1 MAYYVPL
8 GGRRYEPTIDTESP
22 WDTKAQHGGPPTAL
36 LAHVLSEAQL
46 SESRPAAAARPT
58 EVAQPGEVARPAEV
72 AQPGDRR
79 GERRLARIS
88 VDFLGPIPRREFA
101 IEVSPLKPGRLTFL
115 NEARMVVDGR
125 AVVIARAWHIAPGP
139 RPPVET
145 PRTPPP
151 PLPGPAGQH
160 FFPGMGS
167 WGYGE
172 SIEWRFTGGGFDTV
186 TGAAEVWTR
195 VRGPLIEGVEL
206 TGRDR
211 ALIVADS
218 ANGLSAALP
227 MTDWLS
233 IPPTMTT
240 TLLRE
245 PAGEWVHLACRT
257 DLSGDGL
264 GLAHGDLADP
274 DGPVGEVS
282 QPLLVRRR

>member
-1 MAYYVPL
+1 MAYFVPL
-8 GGRRYEPTIDTESP
+8 GEHRFEPTVATESP

-36 LAHVLSEAQL
+36 LAHVLSSDQN
-46 SESRPAAAARPT
+46 SEG
-58 EVAQPGEVARPAEV
+58 Q
-72 AQPGDRR
+72 

-115 NEARMVVDGR
+115 NEARMIVDGR
-125 AVVIARAWHIAPGP
+125 AVVTARAWHIAPGP
-139 RPPVET
+139 RPPAET
-145 PRTPPP
+145 PSPAPPA
-151 PLPGPAGQH
+151 LPGPVEQR
-160 FFPGMGS
+160 FFPGQEN

-172 SIEWRFTGGGFDTV
+172 SIEWRFTAGGFAQV
-186 TGAAEVWTR
+186 TGAADVWTR
-195 VRGPLIEGVEL
+195 VRGQLIEGVEL

-227 MTDWLS
+227 MAGWLS

-245 PAGEWVHLACRT
+245 PAGEWVHLSCRT
-257 DLSGDGL
+257 QLSGDGL

-282 QPLLVRRR
+282 QPLLVRAR